1 MDQDRTASLR
11 ARAVALYQQTRTR
24 AMRLP
29 ITVWLILGLF
39 LFAAALMAIHA
50 TLGARDASLHLKV
63 QHGLRSAQLSA
74 WVDGDLVYSGKLV
87 GTMKR
92 KFGIIPDLQGSLS
105 ETLPVPSG
113 THEVRIRVA
122 SDDGS
127 VQESTITG
135 EFARNSQRT
144 LAVNARRTDVLLSWQ
159 GANASL
165 TDSSVSATGW
175 FSRYTGSLMMTV
187 AGSIVSALAGYIIRE
202 LPKQIA
208 SRRGEARGLEDNL
221 HP

>member
-1 MDQDRTASLR
+1 MDQDRISRLR
-11 ARAVALYQQTRTR
+11 ARVAAAYQQTRSGAR
-24 AMRLP
+24 RLP

-39 LFAAALMAIHA
+39 LFAAALMAIHTA
-50 TLGARDASLHLKV
+50 FVARDASLHLKV

-92 KFGIIPDLQGSLS
+92 KFGILPDLQGSLS

-113 THEVRIRVA
+113 THQVRVRVV

-127 VQESTITG
+127 AQESMITG

-144 LAVNARRTDVLLSWQ
+144 LAVSARRNDVSLNWQ
-159 GANASL
+159 GADASL
-165 TDSSVSATGW
+165 TDPSASSTGW
-175 FSRYTGSLMMTV
+175 FSRYTGSLIMTV

-208 SRRGEARGLEDNL
+208 SHRDEAPEA
-221 HP
+221 

>member
-1 MDQDRTASLR
+1 
-11 ARAVALYQQTRTR
+11 
-24 AMRLP
+24 MRLP

-39 LFAAALMAIHA
+39 IFAAALMAIHA
-50 TLGARDASLHLKV
+50 TLVARDASLHLKV
-63 QHGLRSAQLSA
+63 QLGLRSAQLSA

-127 VQESTITG
+127 AQESTITG

-144 LAVNARRTDVLLSWQ
+144 LAVNARRADVSLNWQ
-159 GANASL
+159 GADASV
-165 TDSSVSATGW
+165 TEPSASGMGW

-208 SRRGEARGLEDNL
+208 SRRGEAPEA
-221 HP
+221 

>member
-1 MDQDRTASLR
+1 
-11 ARAVALYQQTRTR
+11 
-24 AMRLP
+24 MRLP

-144 LAVNARRTDVLLSWQ
+144 LAVNARRADVSLNWQ
-159 GANASL
+159 GADASV
-165 TDSSVSATGW
+165 TEPSASGMGW

-208 SRRGEARGLEDNL
+208 SRQGEAPEV
-221 HP
+221 

>member
-1 MDQDRTASLR
+1 
-11 ARAVALYQQTRTR
+11 
-24 AMRLP
+24 MRLP
-29 ITVWLILGLF
+29 ITVWLILGL
-39 LFAAALMAIHA
+39 LIFAAALMAIHA
-50 TLGARDASLHLKV
+50 TLVARDASLHLKV

-135 EFARNSQRT
+135 EFACNSQRT
-144 LAVNARRTDVLLSWQ
+144 LAVNARRADVSLNWQ
-159 GANASL
+159 GADASV
-165 TDSSVSATGW
+165 TEPPASGMGW

-208 SRRGEARGLEDNL
+208 SRRGEAPEA
-221 HP
+221 

>member
-11 ARAVALYQQTRTR
+11 GRAIALYQQTRTR
-24 AMRLP
+24 ARRLP

-39 LFAAALMAIHA
+39 LFAAALMAIHV
-50 TLGARDASLHLKV
+50 TLVARDASLHLKV

-159 GANASL
+159 GANASV
-165 TDSSVSATGW
+165 TDSSASGW

-202 LPKQIA
+202 LPKQMA
-208 SRRGEARGLEDNL
+208 SRRGEAPEA
-221 HP
+221 

>member
-50 TLGARDASLHLKV
+50 TLVARDASLHLKV

-208 SRRGEARGLEDNL
+208 SRQGEAPEV
-221 HP
+221 

>member
-24 AMRLP
+24 AMCLP

-50 TLGARDASLHLKV
+50 TLVARDASLHLKV

-144 LAVNARRTDVLLSWQ
+144 LAVNARRADVSLNWQ
-159 GANASL
+159 GADASV
-165 TDSSVSATGW
+165 TEPSASGMGW

-208 SRRGEARGLEDNL
+208 SRRGEAPEA
-221 HP
+221 

>member
-1 MDQDRTASLR
+1 
-11 ARAVALYQQTRTR
+11 
-24 AMRLP
+24 MRLP

-208 SRRGEARGLEDNL
+208 SRQGEAPEV
-221 HP
+221 

>member
-1 MDQDRTASLR
+1 
-11 ARAVALYQQTRTR
+11 
-24 AMRLP
+24 
-29 ITVWLILGLF
+29 LILGLF
-39 LFAAALMAIHA
+39 LFAAALMAIHV
-50 TLGARDASLHLKV
+50 TLVARDASLRLKV
-63 QHGLRSAQLSA
+63 QHGLRSAQLSV
-74 WVDGDLVYSGKLV
+74 WVDDDLVYSGKLV

-113 THEVRIRVA
+113 THQVRVRVA

-127 VQESTITG
+127 AQESMITG

-144 LAVNARRTDVLLSWQ
+144 LAVNARRSDVSLNWQ
-159 GANASL
+159 GADASV
-165 TDSSVSATGW
+165 TDSSASATGW
-175 FSRYTGSLMMTV
+175 FSRYAGALMMTV

>member
-159 GANASL
+159 GADASV
-165 TDSSVSATGW
+165 TDSSASATGW
-175 FSRYTGSLMMTV
+175 FSRYAGALMMTV

-208 SRRGEARGLEDNL
+208 SRQGEAPEV
-221 HP
+221 

>member
-11 ARAVALYQQTRTR
+11 ARAVAVWQPTRTR
-24 AMRLP
+24 ARRLP

-39 LFAAALMAIHA
+39 LFAAALMAIHV
-50 TLGARDASLHLKV
+50 TLVARDASLRLKV
-63 QHGLRSAQLSA
+63 QHGLRSAQLSV
-74 WVDGDLVYSGKLV
+74 WVDDDLVYSRKLV

-113 THEVRIRVA
+113 THQVRVRVA

-127 VQESTITG
+127 AQESMITG

-144 LAVNARRTDVLLSWQ
+144 LAVNARRSDVSLNWQ
-159 GANASL
+159 GADASV
-165 TDSSVSATGW
+165 TDSSASATGW
-175 FSRYTGSLMMTV
+175 FSRYTGSLIMTV
-187 AGSIVSALAGYIIRE
+187 AGSIVSALAGYIIRD

-208 SRRGEARGLEDNL
+208 SRRGEAPEA
-221 HP
+221 

>member
-208 SRRGEARGLEDNL
+208 SRQGEAPEV
-221 HP
+221 

>member
-1 MDQDRTASLR
+1 MA
-11 ARAVALYQQTRTR
+11 AAYQQTRSGAR
-24 AMRLP
+24 RLP

-39 LFAAALMAIHA
+39 LFAAALMAIHTA
-50 TLGARDASLHLKV
+50 FVARDASLHLKV

-92 KFGIIPDLQGSLS
+92 KFGILPDLQGSLS

-113 THEVRIRVA
+113 THQVRVRVV

-127 VQESTITG
+127 AQESMITG

-144 LAVNARRTDVLLSWQ
+144 LAVSARRNDVSLNWQ
-159 GANASL
+159 GADASL
-165 TDSSVSATGW
+165 TDPSASSTGW

-208 SRRGEARGLEDNL
+208 SHRDEAPEA
-221 HP
+221 

>member
-1 MDQDRTASLR
+1 
-11 ARAVALYQQTRTR
+11 
-24 AMRLP
+24 MRLP

-39 LFAAALMAIHA
+39 IFAAALMAIHA
-50 TLGARDASLHLKV
+50 TLVARDASLHLKV
-63 QHGLRSAQLSA
+63 QLGLRSAQLSA

-127 VQESTITG
+127 AQESTITG

-144 LAVNARRTDVLLSWQ
+144 LAVNARRTRCFVE
-159 GANASL
+159 
-165 TDSSVSATGW
+165 
-175 FSRYTGSLMMTV
+175 
-187 AGSIVSALAGYIIRE
+187 LA
-202 LPKQIA
+202 
-208 SRRGEARGLEDNL
+208 RRRRFGD
-221 HP
+221 